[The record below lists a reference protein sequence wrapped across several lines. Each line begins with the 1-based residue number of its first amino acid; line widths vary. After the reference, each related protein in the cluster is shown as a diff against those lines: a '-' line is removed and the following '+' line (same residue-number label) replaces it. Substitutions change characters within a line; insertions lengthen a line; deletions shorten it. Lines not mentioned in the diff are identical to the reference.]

1 MLPELIAL
9 GEREHVLTDYG
20 DEENYTL
27 PWDLFTKESAK
38 AALASAH
45 QCVQIAQQL
54 RMLADVWRKD
64 NEKDSGGE

>member
-27 PWDLFTKESAK
+27 PWDLFTKESAE
-38 AALASAH
+38 AALASARR
-45 QCVQIAQQL
+45 CVQIAQQL
-54 RMLADVWRKD
+54 KTLADAWRKD
-64 NEKDSGGE
+64 NEKNSGGK